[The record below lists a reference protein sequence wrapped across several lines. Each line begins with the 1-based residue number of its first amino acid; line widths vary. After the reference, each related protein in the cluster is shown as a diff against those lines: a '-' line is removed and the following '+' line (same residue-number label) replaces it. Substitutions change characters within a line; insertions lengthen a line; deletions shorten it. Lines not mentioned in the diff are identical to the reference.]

1 MAQDSSAGPH
11 YSRWSTLPNLI
22 TVIRLLL
29 VPVFVLSLMSWE
41 CCEAGPRWLTAAIF
55 LFASATDLLDGSLA
69 RRRNEVSS
77 FGIIADPIADKA
89 LTGAALIGLSVLGE
103 LAWWITIAIL
113 IREIGIT
120 VLRFWIMRVGIIAAG
135 RGGKTKTALQ
145 MTAIT
150 LYLLMLPSPLN
161 VLSEIVMLAAVA
173 MTVATGVHYIVQAV
187 KMHREIRT

>member
-1 MAQDSSAGPH
+1 MAQDATTGPH

-22 TVIRLLL
+22 TVVRLLL
-29 VPVFVLSLMSWE
+29 VPVFLLSLMSWE
-41 CCEAGPRWLTAAIF
+41 CCDAGPRWLTAAIF

-103 LAWWITIAIL
+103 LAWWVTIAIL
-113 IREIGIT
+113 AREIGIT

-150 LYLLMLPSPLN
+150 MYLLSLPPPLD
-161 VLSEIVMLAAVA
+161 VLSEVVMLAAVV
-173 MTVATGVHYIVQAV
+173 MTVATGVHYIAQAL
-187 KMHREIRT
+187 KMHREIRS